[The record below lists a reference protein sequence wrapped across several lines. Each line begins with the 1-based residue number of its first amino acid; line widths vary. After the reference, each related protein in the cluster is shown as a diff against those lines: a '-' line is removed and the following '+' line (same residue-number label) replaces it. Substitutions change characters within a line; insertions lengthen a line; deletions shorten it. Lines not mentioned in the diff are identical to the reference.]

1 MAKKRNQRTRH
12 RRRRE
17 KKHSKR
23 TLRGGGGGGG
33 MVSPATFSNSSNFH
47 YRGVNFTDPSTAKAG
62 CGGGGASNIYKIIA
76 NSSPK

>member
-1 MAKKRNQRTRH
+1 MVKKRNQRTM
-12 RRRRE
+12 RRRRQQ
-17 KKHSKR
+17 KRGKR
-23 TLRGGGGGGG
+23 TLRGGRG

-62 CGGGGASNIYKIIA
+62 CGVVGASNIYKIIA

>member
-1 MAKKRNQRTRH
+1 MAKKRNQRTR
-12 RRRRE
+12 RRRQ
-17 KKHSKR
+17 KKRSKR
-23 TLRGGGGGGG
+23 TLRGGSGRG

>member
-1 MAKKRNQRTRH
+1 MVKKRNQRTM
-12 RRRRE
+12 RRRRQQ
-17 KKHSKR
+17 KRGKR
-23 TLRGGGGGGG
+23 TLRGGRG

-76 NSSPK
+76 NSSQK